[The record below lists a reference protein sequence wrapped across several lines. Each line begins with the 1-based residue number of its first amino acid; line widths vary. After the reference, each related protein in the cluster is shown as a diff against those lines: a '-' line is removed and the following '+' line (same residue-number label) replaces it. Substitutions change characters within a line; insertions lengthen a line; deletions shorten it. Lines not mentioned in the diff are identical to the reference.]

1 MVFKTSYSIRAGNTA
16 AALTANLTLTLK
28 KEKKNINGIFISLSI
43 ASSPNCHQDM
53 LDLHKLLITLMWQ
66 MGSEV

>member
-28 KEKKNINGIFISLSI
+28 KEKKTSMASLFLY
-43 ASSPNCHQDM
+43 P
-53 LDLHKLLITLMWQ
+53 LLLLQIVIRTC
-66 MGSEV
+66 